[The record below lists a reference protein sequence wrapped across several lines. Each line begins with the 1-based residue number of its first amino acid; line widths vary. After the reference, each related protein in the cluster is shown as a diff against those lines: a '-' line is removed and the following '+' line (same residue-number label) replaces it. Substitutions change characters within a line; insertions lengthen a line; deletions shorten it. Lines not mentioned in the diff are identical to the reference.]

1 MRAKKTIRVRRASRK
16 TATKSKGQRTRAI
29 KSTVHKKRLQRKT
42 SVHRRR
48 HVKVRRG
55 FSLSYNRAYDQAFDE
70 GFAAGLRDGAAF

>member
-1 MRAKKTIRVRRASRK
+1 MRVKKTIRVRRATRK
-16 TATKSKGQRTRAI
+16 TTTKNKGQRSHAV
-29 KSTVHKKRLQRKT
+29 KSPVHKKRLQRKT

-48 HVKVRRG
+48 PVKVRRG